1 MRFETGV
8 FEFDLDSINL
18 HEGGEGTT
26 ATILEYK
33 KRALTPKDEINE
45 TEKIDNNVQ
54 FEDCFFQKGGKQ
66 NAALNTLPLFED
78 VYYAFFPIFHL
89 LFDGLFSFEGYVHFS
104 FL

>member
-1 MRFETGV
+1 MNLGNFTLETGL

-45 TEKIDNNVQ
+45 NEKKKKLISYISD
-54 FEDCFFQKGGKQ
+54 
-66 NAALNTLPLFED
+66 
-78 VYYAFFPIFHL
+78 
-89 LFDGLFSFEGYVHFS
+89 
-104 FL
+104 